1 MRWKSVLSH
10 IGCALLGALVTFTV
24 LFVFLDFRP
33 ETKLG
38 RLERIIEKRYIGI
51 EDVDMQQVED
61 AAANA
66 MVNALGDRWSYYL
79 NEAAYENNI
88 STQNNTYV
96 GIGVSIF
103 TELQDGCIVVEQV
116 TPGGPAEE
124 AGILA
129 GDRIRDVAGES
140 VESMGLSEAQ
150 SRIRGKAGTSI
161 ELTVLRDGQ
170 ELTLSVERKEIE
182 TQIVTK
188 ELLDGNVGYVRI
200 VNFRGRSSAEAQAAV
215 EDLMA
220 QGATSLIFDVRFN
233 PGGFVKEVADLLDYL
248 MPEGVVFRSVD
259 YTGKEEIYDSDA
271 DCIDLPMVVLV
282 NGDSYSAA
290 EHFAATLKEAGLAT
304 VVGQKTVGKG
314 RFQVV
319 YSLLDGSGVGL
330 SIGKYFTPGGEYAGR
345 RGPGAGRDRGGG
357 RGYLRRHPCFHP
369 LPCRRPPGPGC
380 FGGFEGV
387 TQKSRGEFLHGFF
400 RYSRIVQSAR
410 GSSACSWVATISVRS
425 LRSSPRACAMKRIF
439 SASSEAVG
447 SSRSITSKLADQKI
461 ARHTRR
467 YSPRDSSPSDRR
479 ITWSSPSGYRRTVCS
494 TEKARRIS
502 QIVPSVISGS
512 ASRKFSRKVSR
523 SMWGSWG
530 K

>member
-161 ELTVLRDGQ
+161 ELTVLRDDQ

-233 PGGFVKEVADLLDYL
+233 PGGFVKEAADGDVSIAFVNVPGTKLTLEL
-248 MPEGVVFRSVD
+248 MQYHSPEGRKEPGETYPDEVHFFNQDMKEMDERKQESVCVTCVVRRDSCFLFILLLRVLLLQLRLYCCKYFPFRS
-259 YTGKEEIYDSDA
+259 
-271 DCIDLPMVVLV
+271 
-282 NGDSYSAA
+282 
-290 EHFAATLKEAGLAT
+290 F
-304 VVGQKTVGKG
+304 
-314 RFQVV
+314 
-319 YSLLDGSGVGL
+319 
-330 SIGKYFTPGGEYAGR
+330 
-345 RGPGAGRDRGGG
+345 
-357 RGYLRRHPCFHP
+357 
-369 LPCRRPPGPGC
+369 CRN
-380 FGGFEGV
+380 
-387 TQKSRGEFLHGFF
+387 
-400 RYSRIVQSAR
+400 
-410 GSSACSWVATISVRS
+410 
-425 LRSSPRACAMKRIF
+425 
-439 SASSEAVG
+439 
-447 SSRSITSKLADQKI
+447 
-461 ARHTRR
+461 
-467 YSPRDSSPSDRR
+467 
-479 ITWSSPSGYRRTVCS
+479 
-494 TEKARRIS
+494 
-502 QIVPSVISGS
+502 QI
-512 ASRKFSRKVSR
+512 
-523 SMWGSWG
+523 
-530 K
+530 